1 MMITYKTNNAVDT
14 KESVEWYFGKSFVAS
29 STASAKY
36 EHKKT
41 GKSIFKY
48 WQDETGYDC
57 TGQEFTSWYRLFQRR
72 GHWYAYHMVSR
83 DV

>member
-1 MMITYKTNNAVDT
+1 MIYKHTTESGGHKNDDYIQTNSAVDT

-41 GKSIFKY
+41 GKSIFKF
-48 WQDETGYDC
+48 WQDGTGC
-57 TGQEFTSWYRLFQRR
+57 LTIKIN
-72 GHWYAYHMVSR
+72 
-83 DV
+83 

>member
-48 WQDETGYDC
+48 WQDETGYLPSKS
-57 TGQEFTSWYRLFQRR
+57 TKR
-72 GHWYAYHMVSR
+72 GNGNV
-83 DV
+83 